1 MKKIIGIK
9 NYIKLQSVLISSAM
23 VVSTTPTIFADTNS
37 SDALFRTKSSIDAFQ
52 VGLNW
57 FMGIDMGIGILLAM
71 MVYMKLAKDTGTGMQ
86 SGNSSLVQQSAKNQ
100 VNLFINTAILTA
112 ALAIVAMIAKAFLWM
127 LPQ

>member
-1 MKKIIGIK
+1 MKKMIGIK

-23 VVSTTPTIFADTNS
+23 VVSNTPTIFADENAR
-37 SDALFRTKSSIDAFQ
+37 DALLRNKSSIDAFQ
-52 VGLNW
+52 TGLNW

-86 SGNSSLVQQSAKNQ
+86 SGNSSLVQQSSKNQ